1 MAGEQKAAEQLLDAA
16 LAAADADGAMSRDT
30 MLSALLRLVLKRA
43 RENRTRTDV
52 LGQVEFELDAM
63 GETEFVI
70 TRGS

>member
-43 RENRTRTDV
+43 RENRTRADV
-52 LGQVEFELDAM
+52 ISQVEFELEAM